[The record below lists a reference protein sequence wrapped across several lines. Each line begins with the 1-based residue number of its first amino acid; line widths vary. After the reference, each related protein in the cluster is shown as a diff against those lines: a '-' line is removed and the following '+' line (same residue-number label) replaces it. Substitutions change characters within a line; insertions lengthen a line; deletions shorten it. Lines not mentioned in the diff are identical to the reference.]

1 MVEEIAVREDA
12 GRLAALGAFEAPFT
26 ADAYARLEVIE
37 HIEGPERW
45 LTDSDRCLRL
55 VRTVGELAREIL
67 PDPLGDPLG
76 GPDRVVVRSLLLDL
90 VARATSWGDWIDERA
105 ACEARQAKL
114 ALGGMP

>member
-1 MVEEIAVREDA
+1 MTAT
-12 GRLAALGAFEAPFT
+12 FEAPFV
-26 ADAYARLEVIE
+26 ADAHARLEVIE

-55 VRTVGELAREIL
+55 MRTVGELAREVSTC
-67 PDPLGDPLG
+67 PLG
-76 GPDRVVVRSLLLDL
+76 GAVDRVVVRSLLLDL

-114 ALGGMP
+114 TLGDVP